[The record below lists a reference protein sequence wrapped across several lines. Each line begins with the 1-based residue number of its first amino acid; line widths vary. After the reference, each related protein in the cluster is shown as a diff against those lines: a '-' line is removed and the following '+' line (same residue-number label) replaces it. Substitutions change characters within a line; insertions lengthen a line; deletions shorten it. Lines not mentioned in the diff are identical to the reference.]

1 MAIKIFS
8 VKLFHYFY
16 SSIGFSFGCFDW
28 KHRWSIIKCIIMN
41 ILFINAIYHIMDYK
55 KHEYTDLN
63 DTAFNQKIF
72 GRFIDNISASLYI
85 GSFFVSYLIY
95 SLNGHDLIKLADSS
109 IFQKIYRN
117 DSKNLIVSVVILI
130 MVILYNLIMYYNFGN
145 WSGRFEEILESL
157 KNLIKTY
164 MIIMMYFNQ
173 ILVKLMF
180 YYFKNAIR
188 QLLQRIECQL
198 DSNEITEIECMNNIR
213 ELAQISMKFH
223 FKAGY
228 LALILIIE
236 YTCELMYIMLKI
248 QMQSTNMIQSA
259 LMIFNI
265 FNISFIFYLAWM
277 DNQIQQTL
285 RNIIKHLSYRN
296 DRRQQNFKI
305 QSARSMDRLLS
316 LLDRQRKNS
325 MDTGQLWPLFDQ
337 IGAIWM
343 MKIRPKS
350 RNQIRYFEMIHL
362 YQEYFRMNLHDL
374 IVYDHRFLLSL
385 NIFAASYFVLL
396 TQTEN

>member
-1 MAIKIFS
+1 
-8 VKLFHYFY
+8 
-16 SSIGFSFGCFDW
+16 
-28 KHRWSIIKCIIMN
+28 
-41 ILFINAIYHIMDYK
+41 MDYK

-173 ILVKLMF
+173 ILIKLMF

-188 QLLQRIECQL
+188 QLLQRIECQFE
-198 DSNEITEIECMNNIR
+198 SNEITEIECMNNIR

-228 LALILIIE
+228 LGLIFNNE
-236 YTCELMYIMLKI
+236 YICNLMYLMLRI
-248 QMQSTNMIQSA
+248 QAHSATMIQLA
-259 LMIFNI
+259 LTIFNTL
-265 FNISFIFYLAWM
+265 FIFYLVWM

-285 RNIIKHLSYRN
+285 LNIIKHLSHRN

-305 QSARSMDRLLS
+305 QSARSMDRLLA
-316 LLDRQRKNS
+316 LLDRQRQNS
-325 MDTGQLWPLFDQ
+325 MDNCQLWPLFDQ

-350 RNQIRYFEMIHL
+350 RNQFRYFEMTHL
-362 YQEYFRMNLHDL
+362 YQEYFRMNLYDL

-385 NIFAASYFVLL
+385 NIFAAGYFVML

>member
-1 MAIKIFS
+1 
-8 VKLFHYFY
+8 
-16 SSIGFSFGCFDW
+16 
-28 KHRWSIIKCIIMN
+28 
-41 ILFINAIYHIMDYK
+41 
-55 KHEYTDLN
+55 
-63 DTAFNQKIF
+63 
-72 GRFIDNISASLYI
+72 
-85 GSFFVSYLIY
+85 
-95 SLNGHDLIKLADSS
+95 
-109 IFQKIYRN
+109 
-117 DSKNLIVSVVILI
+117 
-130 MVILYNLIMYYNFGN
+130 
-145 WSGRFEEILESL
+145 
-157 KNLIKTY
+157 
-164 MIIMMYFNQ
+164 
-173 ILVKLMF
+173 MF
-180 YYFKNAIR
+180 YYFKNAIQR
-188 QLLQRIECQL
+188 LLQRIECQFK
-198 DSNEITEIECMNNIR
+198 SNEITEIECMNNIR

-228 LALILIIE
+228 LTLILIIE
-236 YTCELMYIMLKI
+236 YICKLMYIMLKI

-265 FNISFIFYLAWM
+265 SFIFYLVWM

-285 RNIIKHLSYRN
+285 LNIIKHLSHRN

-305 QSARSMDRLLS
+305 QSARSMDRLLA
-316 LLDRQRKNS
+316 LLDRQRQNS
-325 MDTGQLWPLFDQ
+325 MDNGQLWPLFDQ

-374 IVYDHRFLLSL
+374 IVYDTRFLLSL

>member
-1 MAIKIFS
+1 MVIKIFS
-8 VKLFHYFY
+8 VRLFHYFY
-16 SSIGFSFGCFDW
+16 SSIGFSFGCLDW

-55 KHEYTDLN
+55 NHEFTGLN

-95 SLNGHDLIKLADSS
+95 SFNGHDLIKLADSS
-109 IFQKIYRN
+109 IFKKIYSN
-117 DSKNLIVSVVILI
+117 DSKNFIVSLVILI
-130 MVILYNLIMYYNFGN
+130 MTILDNLIMHYYFGD
-145 WSGRFEEILESL
+145 WTGRFEEILESL
-157 KNLIKTY
+157 KNLIKFY
-164 MIIMMYFNQ
+164 MNIMMFFEK
-173 ILVKLMF
+173 ILAKLMF
-180 YYFKNAIR
+180 YYFKNAIQR
-188 QLLQRIECQL
+188 LLQRIECQFK
-198 DSNEITEIECMNNIR
+198 SNEITEIECMNNIR

-228 LALILIIE
+228 LTLILIIE
-236 YTCELMYIMLKI
+236 YICELMYIMLKI

-265 FNISFIFYLAWM
+265 SFIFYLVWM

-285 RNIIKHLSYRN
+285 LNIIKHLSHRN

-305 QSARSMDRLLS
+305 QSARSMDRLLA
-316 LLDRQRKNS
+316 LLDRQRQNS
-325 MDTGQLWPLFDQ
+325 MDNGQLWPLFDQ

-374 IVYDHRFLLSL
+374 IVYDTRFLLSL